1 MRTKN
6 PQRVEGRAGRRQ
18 NLPQVV
24 DADRAVDVEAKLRQL
39 ERQVALGASAID
51 GVDELQILARG
62 GVGRRERRDAFAK
75 IVERAEEPL
84 RLYVAN
90 RRDRI
95 VDGFAGDEAPG
106 ERAGSRH
113 PVSGRE
119 RLQCSAVGERLE
131 EGFGRN
137 IQHQWVRAEPDV
149 SRCSIA
155 RA

>member
-6 PQRVEGRAGRRQ
+6 PHALGRRQ

-24 DADRAVDVEAKLRQL
+24 DADRAIDVEAKLRQL
-39 ERQVALGASAID
+39 ERQVALDASPID
-51 GVDELQILARG
+51 GVDQLQVFARG
-62 GVGRRERRDAFAK
+62 GFGRRQRRDALAK
-75 IVERAEEPL
+75 IVERAQQSL
-84 RLYVAN
+84 RLYVPN
-90 RRDRI
+90 RRDRV

-106 ERAGSRH
+106 ERVGSRH
-113 PVSGRE
+113 AVSGRE
-119 RLQCSAVGERLE
+119 RLQNAAVGERLE